1 MTDLCWNCEK
11 FVKEVAPL
19 DKNILVQYREMMEE
33 IKDIRRRRKQLE
45 QRIQQ
50 LTVVSDTVK
59 GTRKDGT
66 IGCIKI
72 TGYPVPEYYRNRG
85 LLQRYDAQL
94 ARMEGELLELA
105 IQAEEYIQSID
116 KSELRIMFR
125 FYFIDGLS
133 YEAVAYKMNRM
144 FPKRKI
150 KYTDENIRKRIQRFL
165 ENFENVPQCPVET
178 C

>member
-11 FVKEVAPL
+11 FVKEVTPL

-105 IQAEEYIQSID
+105 IQAEEYIQGIE

-133 YEAVAYKMNRM
+133 YETVAYQMNRM

>member
-1 MTDLCWNCEK
+1 M
-11 FVKEVAPL
+11 

-85 LLQRYDAQL
+85 LLQRYDAQDRKSTRL
-94 ARMEGELLELA
+94 NSSHCLLSRMPSSA
-105 IQAEEYIQSID
+105 
-116 KSELRIMFR
+116 
-125 FYFIDGLS
+125 
-133 YEAVAYKMNRM
+133 
-144 FPKRKI
+144 
-150 KYTDENIRKRIQRFL
+150 
-165 ENFENVPQCPVET
+165 
-178 C
+178 

>member
-1 MTDLCWNCEK
+1 MT
-11 FVKEVAPL
+11 PL

-33 IKDIRRRRKQLE
+33 IKDIRRRRKRLE

-105 IQAEEYIQSID
+105 IQAEEYIQGIE

-125 FYFIDGLS
+125 FYYIDGLTWVQ
-133 YEAVAYKMNRM
+133 VADRMNRM
-144 FPKRKI
+144 FPNRRI
-150 KYTDENIRKRIQRFL
+150 KYTDENCKKRNLRF
-165 ENFENVPQCPVET
+165 FENVPQCPAEK
-178 C
+178 

>member
-19 DKNILVQYREMMEE
+19 DKNVLFQYREMMEE

-45 QRIQQ
+45 QRIQG
-50 LTVVSDTVK
+50 LTVVSDMVK

-66 IGCIKI
+66 IGSIKV

-85 LLQRYDAQL
+85 LLQRYEEQL
-94 ARMEGELLELA
+94 ARLEGELLELA
-105 IQAEEYIQSID
+105 TQAEEYIQGID

-125 FYFIDGLS
+125 FYFVDGLS
-133 YEAVAYKMNRM
+133 YAAVAYRMNRM
-144 FPKRKI
+144 FPRRRV
-150 KYTDENIRKRIQRFL
+150 KYTDENVKKKIQRF
-165 ENFENVPQCPVET
+165 FQNVPQCPDEM